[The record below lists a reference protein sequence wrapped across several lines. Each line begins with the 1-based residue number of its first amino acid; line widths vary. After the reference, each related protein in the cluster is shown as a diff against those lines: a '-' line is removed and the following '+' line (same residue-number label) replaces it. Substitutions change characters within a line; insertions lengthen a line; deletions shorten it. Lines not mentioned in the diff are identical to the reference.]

1 MDIEVEF
8 LVGKII
14 IEVFKVVLQFELL
27 EFICFFGNERDENKE
42 EVFIVVISG
51 KKLVDKMFLFLDVLE
66 KKIVDEVVKISFL
79 FELVEVV
86 SFGVEKIDLN
96 IKEVFN
102 FVVSGIGVFEDK
114 NIFFVE
120 NNIEYIG
127 KDFGDVEKFF

>member
-1 MDIEVEF
+1 MDLEVEF
-8 LVGKII
+8 LIGKII

-86 SFGVEKIDLN
+86 SFDVEKMDLN

-120 NNIEYIG
+120 NNIEYFG

>member
-1 MDIEVEF
+1 MDLEVEF

>member
-1 MDIEVEF
+1 MDLEVEF

-66 KKIVDEVVKISFL
+66 KKIVGEVVKISFL

>member
-120 NNIEYIG
+120 NNIEYFG

>member
-1 MDIEVEF
+1 MDLEVEF

-86 SFGVEKIDLN
+86 SFGVEKMDLN

-120 NNIEYIG
+120 NNIEYFG

>member
-1 MDIEVEF
+1 MDLEVEF

-86 SFGVEKIDLN
+86 SFDVEKMDLN

-120 NNIEYIG
+120 NNIEYFG

>member
-1 MDIEVEF
+1 MDLEVEF

-14 IEVFKVVLQFELL
+14 IEVSKVVLQFELL

-51 KKLVDKMFLFLDVLE
+51 KKLVDKIFLFLDVLE